1 MSTNGINQQKAEAFA
16 ARMLGVLNE
25 GAIALMSSI
34 GHRTHLF
41 DTMAQLPPAT
51 SGQIAEAVGLN
62 ERYVREW
69 LSAMV
74 VGRIV
79 AYEPATQTYHL
90 PAEHAAFLTRAA
102 GADNLALYS
111 QYIGL
116 FGTVE
121 DKIVDCF
128 FQGGGLPYAAFGRFH
143 EIMAEDSG
151 MNIVEPLLEA
161 ILPLVPGLT
170 DKLHQ
175 CLEVIDV
182 GCGRGRALIRLAQA
196 FPHSRFHG
204 FDFSEEAIATAQANT
219 EKM

>member
-1 MSTNGINQQKAEAFA
+1 MSSNGIDQQKAEAFA
-16 ARMLGVLNE
+16 ERMIGLLNE
-25 GAIALMSSI
+25 GALALMSSI
-34 GHRTHLF
+34 GHRTRLF

-69 LSAMV
+69 LNAMV

-79 AYEPATQTYHL
+79 DYDPATQTYHL

-102 GADNLALYS
+102 GADNLAFYS

-121 DKIVDCF
+121 DKIIDCF
-128 FQGGGLPYAAFGRFH
+128 VNGGGLPYAAFGRFH

-151 MNIVEPLLEA
+151 MNIVEPLLDT
-161 ILPLVPGLT
+161 ILPLVPGLA
-170 DKLHQ
+170 DKLRQ
-175 CLEVIDV
+175 GLFLTPYFC
-182 GCGRGRALIRLAQA
+182 AL
-196 FPHSRFHG
+196 H
-204 FDFSEEAIATAQANT
+204 
-219 EKM
+219 